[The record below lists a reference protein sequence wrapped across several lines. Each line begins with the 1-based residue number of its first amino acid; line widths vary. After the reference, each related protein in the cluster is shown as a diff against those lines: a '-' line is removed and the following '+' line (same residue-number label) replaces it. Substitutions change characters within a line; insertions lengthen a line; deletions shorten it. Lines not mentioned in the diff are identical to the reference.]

1 MPGGVNARLRESTLV
16 DGPGEFG
23 GLGVTEEAGAAGI
36 GVALFETH
44 AVDVTRHLLRARGI
58 ENSFHRFHGLK
69 KVFFFL
75 F

>member
-1 MPGGVNARLRESTLV
+1 MTKSFGSFWEKYPLSAWRGQCSCTLV
-16 DGPGEFG
+16 HGPGEFG

-58 ENSFHRFHGLK
+58 KN
-69 KVFFFL
+69 
-75 F
+75 